1 MVRFRDP
8 RKSSKPKDASA
19 LDAVRSK
26 FAAFLAL
33 LERHHQAMT
42 IISDMEEKSQGD
54 YLFDLNYIR
63 TSIAQIRN
71 CVSRLIEIMIELG
84 GPRYEILRDRYADI
98 GARIDESLPWCR
110 SAGIDRYVLPL
121 DEVGRDQACSVGSKN
136 AQVGEMKSRLHLPT
150 PNGFAVTAW
159 SCRYFRQV
167 HDLDERISKRL
178 ASVNFLEYDDLV
190 RVSNEIQSM
199 INECPLPDD
208 LAEAIRR
215 AYDELIARR
224 PDARVALRS
233 SALGEDSWFSFAGQY
248 ATFLNVE
255 PDRILERY
263 REILASK
270 FTPKAIYYLLSHSL
284 VEDDLAMGVG
294 LVEMIDARAAGVVY
308 TRDPVNP
315 ESTQIQ
321 VHAVLGLGKSL
332 VEGRSEPDV
341 FHVDRGTMQIVK
353 RQLAR
358 KTERLVMADGGG
370 TVEESVPEIDQTQPA
385 LSDEQVRQLAEYAV
399 IVETHYNKPQDIE
412 WAVDRDE
419 RVMLLQTRPLK
430 IVSAES
436 ASEAIDVSGFEIL
449 RSGGVTVC
457 PGAAT
462 GYVIP
467 VSSIDDLPGIPD
479 RAILVTHQPFPGL
492 VTVMGRIAA
501 IITEVGGPATHMA
514 TIAREYR
521 IPTITGIDKLPEL
534 PRKTPVTVDA
544 TEGTIYSGAHPELV
558 EARQPDYNLFSDMD
572 IFRLLEDLLVH
583 VSPLH
588 LVQPAD
594 PGFVPDNC
602 RTLHDITR
610 YVHQKAI
617 EEMFY
622 GGMRV
627 GDSTQVFHRL
637 KTDVP
642 LTVDMIY
649 LDRELPTSPSRR
661 EVPDT
666 EIGCKPMEQF
676 WSGLKSEGWPHK
688 ARPKYQASF
697 PSVLGLRGR
706 ESGYSENSFAVI
718 SREYMVLSLRMGY
731 HFSTIEALAT
741 TDSNKNYVR
750 FQHKQGG
757 ASLPRRIR
765 RVNVISG
772 LLARLGFVHQSKG
785 DFLSAGINHLDG
797 DRMARILYAMGR
809 LTVMTKQLDMAL
821 STDQIA
827 EWYMED
833 FAKRLGIGPGDVSQ

>member
-8 RKSSKPKDASA
+8 RKSAKRKDDNA
-19 LDAVRSK
+19 LESVRSK

-33 LERHHQAMT
+33 LERHHQAMS
-42 IISDMEEKSQGD
+42 IISDMEEKSQGE

-63 TSIAQIRN
+63 TSVAQIRN

-84 GPRYEILRDRYADI
+84 GPRYEILRDRFAEI
-98 GARIDESLPWCR
+98 GARIDDSLPWCR
-110 SAGIDRYVLPL
+110 STGTDRFVLPL
-121 DEVGRDQACSVGSKN
+121 DEVGRDQACSVGSKS
-136 AQVGEMKSRLHLPT
+136 AQMGEMKSRLQLPV
-150 PNGFAVTAW
+150 PDGFAITAW
-159 SCRYFRQV
+159 SCRHFRQV
-167 HDLDERISKRL
+167 NNLNDRISKRL

-190 RVSNEIQSM
+190 RVSGEIRSM
-199 INECPLPDD
+199 ISECPLPDD
-208 LAEAIRR
+208 LADAIRR
-215 AYDELIARR
+215 AYEELAARN
-224 PDARVALRS
+224 PSARFALRS

-248 ATFLNVE
+248 ATFLNIE
-255 PDRILERY
+255 PDRLLECY

-294 LVEMIDARAAGVVY
+294 MVTMVDARAAGVLY
-308 TRDPVNP
+308 TRNPVNP
-315 ESTQIQ
+315 ESTQLQ
-321 VHAVLGLGKSL
+321 VHAVWGLGKSL
-332 VEGRSEPDV
+332 VDGQCDPDV
-341 FHVDRGTMQIVK
+341 FYVNRGTMEIES
-353 RQLAR
+353 RHIAA
-358 KTERLVMADGGG
+358 KTTRLVMAPGGG
-370 TVEESVPEIDQTQPA
+370 TVVESIPPSEQTQPA
-385 LSDEQVRQLAEYAV
+385 LTDSLVIQLARYGV
-399 IVETHYNKPQDIE
+399 IIETHYNKPQDIE
-412 WAVDRDE
+412 WAIDRDGNLF
-419 RVMLLQTRPLK
+419 LLQARPLK

-436 ASEAIDVSGFEIL
+436 PSEPVDVSGYTAL
-449 RSGGVTVC
+449 RSDGVTVC
-457 PGAAT
+457 PGAAI
-462 GYVIP
+462 GYVFP
-467 VSSIDDLPGIPD
+467 VSSVDDLPRVPD
-479 RAILVTHQPFPGL
+479 RAILATRQPFPGL

-501 IITEVGGPATHMA
+501 IITEAGGPATHMA

-521 IPTITGIDKLPEL
+521 IPTIAGIRRLSEL
-534 PRKTPVTVDA
+534 PRNAVVTVDA
-544 TEGTIYSGAHPELV
+544 TEGVVYDGSHPELV
-558 EARQPDYNLFSDMD
+558 EARQPDYNLFADMD

-594 PGFVPDNC
+594 PGFAPENC

-622 GGMRV
+622 GGIRV

-649 LDRELPTSPSRR
+649 LDRELPTSPSRK

-676 WSGLKSEGWPHK
+676 WSGLKAEGWPHK
-688 ARPKYQASF
+688 ARPRYQASF
-697 PSVLGLRGR
+697 PSVLGIRGR

-731 HFSTIEALAT
+731 HFSTVEALSTA
-741 TDSNKNYVR
+741 DPNKNYVR
-750 FQHKQGG
+750 YQHKQGG

-765 RVNVISG
+765 RVQVISG
-772 LLARLGFVHQSKG
+772 LLGRIGFVHQSKG
-785 DFLSAGINHLDG
+785 DYLSAVINHLDG
-797 DRMARILYAMGR
+797 ERMGEILHAVGR

-821 STDQIA
+821 STDEIA
-827 EWYMED
+827 NWYMED
-833 FAKRLGIGPGDVSQ
+833 FAKRLGIGPGEPTA

>member
-8 RKSSKPKDASA
+8 RKSSRPKEDSA

-42 IISDMEEKSQGD
+42 IISDMEEKSQGE

-63 TSIAQIRN
+63 TSVAQIRN
-71 CVSRLIEIMIELG
+71 CVSRLIDIMIELG
-84 GPRYEILRDRYADI
+84 GPRYQVLRDRFAEI
-98 GARIDESLPWCR
+98 GARIDDSLPWCR
-110 SAGIDRYVLPL
+110 STGIDRFTLSL
-121 DEVGRDQACSVGSKN
+121 SEVGREQACSVGSKN
-136 AQVGEMKSRLHLPT
+136 AQMGEMKSKLNLPV
-150 PNGFAVTAW
+150 PDGFAITAW
-159 SCRYFRQV
+159 SCRHFREV
-167 HDLDERISKRL
+167 NDLNDRISKRL
-178 ASVNFLEYDDLV
+178 AAVNFLEYDDLV
-190 RVSNEIQSM
+190 RVSGEIQSM
-199 INECPLPDD
+199 VNRAPIPDD
-208 LAEAIRR
+208 LAEAIHT
-215 AYDELIARR
+215 AYRTLATNNPGARF
-224 PDARVALRS
+224 ALRS

-248 ATFLNVE
+248 ATFLNVQPE
-255 PDRILERY
+255 KLLECY

-294 LVEMIDARAAGVVY
+294 LVEMIDARAAGVLY
-308 TRDPVNP
+308 TRNPVNP
-315 ESTQIQ
+315 ESTQLQ

-332 VEGRSEPDV
+332 VDGRCDPDV
-341 FHVDRGTMQIVK
+341 FHIDRANMEIVSRTTALK
-353 RQLAR
+353 DF
-358 KTERLVMADGGG
+358 RLVMSPDGG
-370 TVEESVPEIDQTQPA
+370 TVEESVPDEDRTVPCLTDDQA
-385 LSDEQVRQLAEYAV
+385 RRLAELGV
-399 IVETHYNKPQDIE
+399 EIETHYNKPQDIE
-412 WAVDRDE
+412 WAIDHDGRIF
-419 RVMLLQTRPLK
+419 LLQTRPLK
-430 IVSAES
+430 IVSTETPT
-436 ASEAIDVSGFEIL
+436 EPIDVSGFEVL

-457 PGAAT
+457 PGAAV
-462 GYVIP
+462 GFVYP
-467 VSSIDDLPGIPD
+467 VSSVDDLPGVPD
-479 RAILVTHQPFPGL
+479 KAILVTRQPFPGL

-501 IITEVGGPATHMA
+501 IVTEVGGPATHLG

-521 IPTITGIDKLPEL
+521 IPTIAGIDEPQTL

-544 TEGTIYSGAHPELV
+544 IEGAVYAGAHPELV
-558 EARQPDYNLFSDMD
+558 EARQPDYDLFADMD

-583 VSPLH
+583 VAPLH

-594 PGFVPDNC
+594 PGFVPENC
-602 RTLHDITR
+602 RTMHDITR

-622 GGMRV
+622 GGIRV

-649 LDRELPTSPSRR
+649 LDRELPKSPSRR
-661 EVPDT
+661 EVKDS
-666 EIGCKPMEQF
+666 EIGSKPMEQF
-676 WSGLKSEGWPHK
+676 WSGLMSEGWPHK
-688 ARPKYQASF
+688 SRPKYQASF
-697 PSVLGLRGR
+697 PSVLGHKGR

-731 HFSTIEALAT
+731 HFSTVEALST
-741 TDSNKNYVR
+741 GDSNKNYIR

-765 RVNVISG
+765 RVKVISE
-772 LLARLGFVHQSKG
+772 LLSRLGFVHQSKG
-785 DFLSAGINHLDG
+785 DFLSASIGHLDG
-797 DRMARILYAMGR
+797 NRMAEILHAVGR

-827 EWYMED
+827 DWYTEE
-833 FAKRLGIGPGDVSQ
+833 FAKRLGLAAGENPA